1 MKAHLPNQGTKAQ
14 KLKAASEEKKQKT
27 ACTVNGIN
35 EFCAQEY
42 IIEKGHSKA
51 VVCPLLLVF
60 LVLNHKIYKFFN

>member
-42 IIEKGHSKA
+42 IIKKGHSK
-51 VVCPLLLVF
+51 
-60 LVLNHKIYKFFN
+60 